1 MGLERERERERENGN
16 FLVPRERVLLEDI
29 ERGFVFGQSEVD
41 ETQTAPF

>member
-1 MGLERERERERENGN
+1 MDLERERERERDGN